1 MLSLYLS
8 PLMGGVLI
16 GLASGSLYLF
26 SGRIA
31 GISGIASKAM
41 LGPARA
47 WRVAFIAGLL
57 VAGLAGALVNDPTF
71 VAGLETRSLPML
83 AFAGLLVGI
92 GTAIGSGCTSGHG
105 ICGLSR
111 LSRRS
116 VVAVIVFVL
125 SASITV
131 FVLRHG
137 GIA

>member
-1 MLSLYLS
+1 MLSSYLS
-8 PLMGGVLI
+8 SLMGGVLI

-41 LGPARA
+41 LGPSRG
-47 WRVAFIAGLL
+47 WRLAFIAGLL
-57 VAGLAGALVNDPTF
+57 VAGIVGALANDPTF
-71 VAGLETRSLPML
+71 VAGLETRSWPML
-83 AFAGLLVGI
+83 ALAGLLVGI
-92 GTAIGSGCTSGHG
+92 GTGIGSGCTSGHG
-105 ICGLSR
+105 VCGLSR

-116 VVAVIVFVL
+116 LVAVLVFML
-125 SASITV
+125 SAAITV